1 MLLALDVGNTNIV
14 VGVFQESQLLQQWRV
29 RTDRERTADEHG
41 LLMVHLLQFANL
53 PPEGI
58 DGVIVSSVV
67 PPLNDALHGMA
78 RRFFRVEPL
87 FVSHE
92 LDLGVPIRY
101 HDPRE
106 VGADR
111 LVNAVAA
118 IHKYPL
124 PATVVDFGTA
134 TTLDV
139 ISPQGEYL
147 GGCIMA
153 GVGISAE
160 ALFRTA
166 ARLPRIELTAPP
178 HVIGRTTVEAMQ
190 AGIMLGYAGAIDA
203 LVERIHRELGC
214 ETTVI
219 ATGGLAE
226 RIAAET
232 RTIQHVDQWLT
243 LEGLRIIWEREG
255 KHRKR

>member
-14 VGVFQESQLLQQWRV
+14 VGVFEGEKLVEHWRV

-41 LLMVHLLQFANL
+41 LLLTHLLQYACL
-53 PPEGI
+53 APAEVGGI
-58 DGVIVSSVV
+58 IISNVV
-67 PPLNDALHGMA
+67 PPMTDALQGMA
-78 RRFFRVEPL
+78 RRFFHVEPI

-92 LDLGVPIRY
+92 LHLGVPIRY
-101 HDPRE
+101 HNPHE

-118 IHKYPL
+118 IHKYGT
-124 PATVVDFGTA
+124 PAIVVDFGTA

-139 ISPQGEYL
+139 ISPEGDYL

-166 ARLPRIELTAPP
+166 ARLPRIELLAPK

-203 LVERIHRELGC
+203 LVERIHKELGC

-226 RIAAET
+226 RIAAES
-232 RTIQHVDQWLT
+232 RTIQHVDPWLT
-243 LEGLRIIWEREG
+243 LEGLRIIWERV
-255 KHRKR
+255 HS

>member
-1 MLLALDVGNTNIV
+1 MPVLIVMDVGNTNIV
-14 VGVFQESQLLQQWRV
+14 VGAFDGQELVEHWRV

-41 LLMVHLLQFANL
+41 LLVTHLLQYACL
-53 PPEGI
+53 PPEGVKGI
-58 DGVIVSSVV
+58 IISNVV
-67 PPLNDALHGMA
+67 PPMTDALLGMA
-78 RRFFRVEPL
+78 RRFFHVEPI

-101 HDPRE
+101 HNPSE

-118 IHKYPL
+118 IHKYGA
-124 PATVVDFGTA
+124 PAIVVDFGTA

-139 ISPQGEYL
+139 ISPLGEYL

-166 ARLPRIELTAPP
+166 ARLPRIELVAPP

-190 AGIMLGYAGAIDA
+190 SGILLGYAGAIDA
-203 LVERIHRELGC
+203 LVERIHKELGC
-214 ETTVI
+214 ETTVV

-232 RTIQHVDQWLT
+232 RTIQHVDPWLT
-243 LEGLRIIWEREG
+243 LEGLRLIWERVTG
-255 KHRKR
+255 D

>member
-14 VGVFQESQLLQQWRV
+14 VGVFEGQKMVEHWRV

-41 LLMVHLLQFANL
+41 LLVTHLLQYACL
-53 PPEGI
+53 PPQGVKGI
-58 DGVIVSSVV
+58 IISNVV
-67 PPLNDALHGMA
+67 PPMTDALLGMA
-78 RRFFRVEPL
+78 RRFFHVEPI

-101 HDPRE
+101 HNPSE

-118 IHKYPL
+118 IHKYGA
-124 PATVVDFGTA
+124 PAIVVDFGTA

-166 ARLPRIELTAPP
+166 ARLPRIELVAPE
-178 HVIGRTTVEAMQ
+178 HVVGRTTVEAMQ
-190 AGIMLGYAGAIDA
+190 SGILLGYAGAIDA
-203 LVERIHRELGC
+203 LVERICKELGC
-214 ETTVI
+214 AATVV
-219 ATGGLAE
+219 ATGGLSE

-232 RTIQHVDQWLT
+232 RTIQHVDPWLT
-243 LEGLRIIWEREG
+243 LEGLRLIWERVAG
-255 KHRKR
+255 R

>member
-14 VGVFQESQLLQQWRV
+14 VGVFDGQRLVEHWRV

-41 LLMVHLLQFANL
+41 LLLTHLLQYASL

-58 DGVIVSSVV
+58 DGVIISNVV
-67 PPLNDALHGMA
+67 PPMTDALQGMA

-118 IHKYPL
+118 IHKYGA
-124 PATVVDFGTA
+124 PAIVVDFGTA

-139 ISPQGEYL
+139 VSPAGEYL

-166 ARLPRIELTAPP
+166 ARLPRIELVAPA

-190 AGIMLGYAGAIDA
+190 AGILLGYAGAIDA
-203 LVERIHRELGC
+203 LVERIHQELGC
-214 ETTVI
+214 QTTVV

-232 RTIQHVDQWLT
+232 RTIQHVDPWLT
-243 LEGLRIIWEREG
+243 LEGLRIVWQRVQEV
-255 KHRKR
+255 

>member
-14 VGVFQESQLLQQWRV
+14 VGVFDGRKLVEHWRM

-41 LLMVHLLQFANL
+41 LLMTHLLQYASL
-53 PPEGI
+53 PPREISGI
-58 DGVIVSSVV
+58 IISNVV
-67 PPLNDALHGMA
+67 PPMNDALLGMA
-78 RRFFRVEPL
+78 RRFFHVEPI

-101 HDPRE
+101 HNPRE

-118 IHKYPL
+118 IHKYGA
-124 PATVVDFGTA
+124 PAIVVDFGTA

-139 ISPQGEYL
+139 ISPLGEYL

-166 ARLPRIELTAPP
+166 ARLPRIELVAPP

-190 AGIMLGYAGAIDA
+190 SGILLGYAGAIDA
-203 LVERIHRELGC
+203 LVERIHKELGC
-214 ETTVI
+214 ETTVV

-232 RTIQHVDQWLT
+232 RTIQHVDPWLT
-243 LEGLRIIWEREG
+243 LEGLRLIWDRVAG
-255 KHRKR
+255 A

>member
-14 VGVFQESQLLQQWRV
+14 VGVFDGQKLVEHWRV

-41 LLMVHLLQFANL
+41 LLMTHLLQYAAL
-53 PPEGI
+53 PPREISGI
-58 DGVIVSSVV
+58 IISNVV
-67 PPLNDALHGMA
+67 PPMTDALLGMA
-78 RRFFRVEPL
+78 RRFFHVEPI

-101 HDPRE
+101 HNPRE

-118 IHKYPL
+118 IHKYGA
-124 PATVVDFGTA
+124 PAIVVDFGTA

-139 ISPQGEYL
+139 ISPLGEYL

-166 ARLPRIELTAPP
+166 ARLPRIELVAPP

-190 AGIMLGYAGAIDA
+190 SGILLGYAGAIDA
-203 LVERIHRELGC
+203 LVERIHKELGC
-214 ETTVI
+214 ETTVV

-232 RTIQHVDQWLT
+232 RTIQHVDPWLT
-243 LEGLRIIWEREG
+243 LEGLRLIWDRVAET
-255 KHRKR
+255 

>member
-14 VGVFQESQLLQQWRV
+14 VGVFDGEAMVEHWRV

-41 LLMVHLLQFANL
+41 LLMTHLLQYASI
-53 PPEGI
+53 PAERI
-58 DGVIVSSVV
+58 RGVIISNVV
-67 PPLNDALHGMA
+67 PPMTDALQGMA
-78 RRFFRVEPL
+78 RRFFHVEPI
-87 FVSHE
+87 FVSHD
-92 LDLGVPIRY
+92 LPLGVPIRY
-101 HDPRE
+101 HEPRE

-118 IHKYPL
+118 IHKYGA
-124 PATVVDFGTA
+124 PAIVVDLGTA

-139 ISPQGEYL
+139 ISPKGEYL

-153 GVGISAE
+153 GIGISAE

-166 ARLPRIELTAPP
+166 ARLPRIELVAPS

-190 AGIMLGYAGAIDA
+190 SGIMFGYAGAIDA
-203 LVERIHRELGC
+203 LIERIQKELGC
-214 ETTVI
+214 KAAVV

-226 RIAAET
+226 RIAAEA
-232 RTIQHVDQWLT
+232 RHIQHVDPWLT
-243 LEGLRIIWEREG
+243 LEGLRIIWEQASG
-255 KHRKR
+255 G

>member
-14 VGVFQESQLLQQWRV
+14 VGVFEGQKMVEHWRV

-41 LLMVHLLQFANL
+41 LLVTHLLQYACL
-53 PPEGI
+53 PPQGVRGI
-58 DGVIVSSVV
+58 IISNVV
-67 PPLNDALHGMA
+67 PPMTDALLGMA
-78 RRFFRVEPL
+78 RRFFHVEPI

-101 HDPRE
+101 HNPSE

-118 IHKYPL
+118 IHKYGA
-124 PATVVDFGTA
+124 PAIVVDFGTA

-147 GGCIMA
+147 GGCIMP

-166 ARLPRIELTAPP
+166 ARLPRIELVAPE
-178 HVIGRTTVEAMQ
+178 HVVGRTTVEAMQ
-190 AGIMLGYAGAIDA
+190 SGILLGYAGAIDA
-203 LVERIHRELGC
+203 LVERICKELGC
-214 ETTVI
+214 AATVV
-219 ATGGLAE
+219 ATGGLSE

-232 RTIQHVDQWLT
+232 RTIQHVDPWLT
-243 LEGLRIIWEREG
+243 LEGLRLIWERVAG
-255 KHRKR
+255 R

>member
-14 VGVFQESQLLQQWRV
+14 VGVFEEQRLVQHWRV

-41 LLMVHLLQFANL
+41 LLMTHLLQYASL
-53 PPEGI
+53 SSESI
-58 DGVIVSSVV
+58 DGVIISSVV
-67 PPLNDALHGMA
+67 PPMTDALQGMA
-78 RRFFRVEPL
+78 RRFFHVEPI

-118 IHKYPL
+118 IRKYGA

-139 ISPQGEYL
+139 ISPEGEYL

-166 ARLPRIELTAPP
+166 ARLPRIELVAPE

-190 AGIMLGYAGAIDA
+190 SGIMLGYAGAIDA
-203 LVERIHRELGC
+203 LVERIHKELGC
-214 ETTVI
+214 ETTVV

-226 RIAAET
+226 RIAAEA
-232 RTIQHVDQWLT
+232 RTIQHVDPWLT
-243 LEGLRIIWEREG
+243 LEGLRIIWERVAG
-255 KHRKR
+255 GGN

>member
-14 VGVFQESQLLQQWRV
+14 VGVFEEQRLVQHWRV

-41 LLMVHLLQFANL
+41 LLMKQRLQYDAL
-53 PPEGI
+53 SPEGI
-58 DGVIVSSVV
+58 GGVIISNVV
-67 PPLNDALHGMA
+67 PPMTDALQGMA
-78 RRFFRVEPL
+78 RRFFHVEPI

-118 IHKYPL
+118 IHKYGA

-139 ISPQGEYL
+139 ISPEGEYL

-166 ARLPRIELTAPP
+166 ARLPRIELVAPE

-190 AGIMLGYAGAIDA
+190 SGIMLGYAGAIDA

-214 ETTVI
+214 ETTVV

-232 RTIQHVDQWLT
+232 RTIQHVDPWLT
-243 LEGLRIIWEREG
+243 LEGLRIIWERVAG
-255 KHRKR
+255 GS

>member
-14 VGVFQESQLLQQWRV
+14 VGVFDGQKLVEHWRV

-41 LLMVHLLQFANL
+41 LLMTHLLQYASL
-53 PPEGI
+53 PPREISGI
-58 DGVIVSSVV
+58 IISNVV
-67 PPLNDALHGMA
+67 PPMTDALLGMA
-78 RRFFRVEPL
+78 RRFFHVEPI

-101 HDPRE
+101 HNPRE

-118 IHKYPL
+118 IHKYGA
-124 PATVVDFGTA
+124 PAIVVDFGTA

-139 ISPQGEYL
+139 ISPLGEYL

-166 ARLPRIELTAPP
+166 ARLPRIELVAPP

-190 AGIMLGYAGAIDA
+190 SGILLGYAGAIDA
-203 LVERIHRELGC
+203 LVERIHKELGC
-214 ETTVI
+214 ETTVV

-232 RTIQHVDQWLT
+232 RTIQHVDPWLT
-243 LEGLRIIWEREG
+243 LEGLRLIWDRVARE
-255 KHRKR
+255 

>member
-14 VGVFQESQLLQQWRV
+14 VGVFEEQRLVQHWRV
-29 RTDRERTADEHG
+29 RTDRDRTADEHG
-41 LLMVHLLQFANL
+41 LLMTHLLQYATL
-53 PPEGI
+53 SPESI
-58 DGVIVSSVV
+58 DGVIISSVV
-67 PPLNDALHGMA
+67 PPMTDALQGMA
-78 RRFFRVEPL
+78 RRFFHVEPI

-118 IHKYPL
+118 IHKYGV

-139 ISPQGEYL
+139 ISPEGEYL

-166 ARLPRIELTAPP
+166 ARLPRIELVAPE

-190 AGIMLGYAGAIDA
+190 SGIMLGYAGAIDA
-203 LVERIHRELGC
+203 LVERIHKELGC
-214 ETTVI
+214 ETTVV

-226 RIAAET
+226 RIAAEA
-232 RTIQHVDQWLT
+232 RTIRHVDPWLT
-243 LEGLRIIWEREG
+243 LEGLRIIWERVVRG
-255 KHRKR
+255 GN